1 MDFNILKTKLT
12 SLLRGKDDKFLVV
25 EILENSNRA
34 AYIKADFDNKELKF
48 IKTHSGPDLK
58 KLLKKFGRIS
68 KYKIILGLDSH
79 LATTIY
85 SSVVLVRDRFKE
97 LIDEPELDNLISQ
110 AIWKFFDRQR
120 SKVATKM
127 SASDLDV
134 VLSDVKIRGVRLD
147 GHKVVNPVGFKAK
160 TVEILF
166 SQTFLLRQFAD
177 SLKDSIPLNQVVFL
191 SENGTAWANVLAKSE
206 AAENF
211 AVANVFSGKTL
222 IYASS
227 GSQNSYWDHFPW
239 GENNLHASLASDL
252 ALDAVTAASVIA
264 RYNQGAVSATFKRR
278 VEALIGREL
287 QMLANGI
294 GQAIKKMD
302 TNLVYVHP
310 SFDLPATFVSDFRGE
325 LGKPAQLRLLD
336 LDIISKNF
344 GFDIKFKNNAHSK
357 NSFGLLAN
365 VMEWYLSPQDDRMSQ
380 MAKRRVRWLS
390 PV

>member
-1 MDFNILKTKLT
+1 M
-12 SLLRGKDDKFLVV
+12 VV
-25 EILENSNRA
+25 EILENGNRVA
-34 AYIKADFDNKELKF
+34 DIKANFADKEIKF
-48 IKTHSGPDLK
+48 LRAFSGSDLK
-58 KLLKKFGRIS
+58 KLLKKFGRLK
-68 KYKIILGLDSH
+68 KYKIVLGLDSH

-120 SKVATKM
+120 SKVAVKM
-127 SASDLDV
+127 AASDLDV

-160 TVEILF
+160 TVEIQF

-177 SLKDSIPLNQVVFL
+177 SVKDILPLDQVVFI
-191 SENGTAWANVLAKSE
+191 SESGTAWSSVIAKSQE
-206 AAENF
+206 ADNF
-211 AVANVFSGKTL
+211 ALANVFSGKTL
-222 IYASS
+222 IFAAS
-227 GSQNSYWDHFPW
+227 GSQNSYWDHFLW

-252 ALDAVTAASVIA
+252 SIDPEVASKIVDL
-264 RYNQGAVSATFKRR
+264 YNQGATSAAFKRR
-278 VEALIGREL
+278 IENYIGREL

-294 GQAIKKMD
+294 GQAVKKME
-302 TNLVYVHP
+302 TNLVFVHP
-310 SFDLPATFVSDFRGE
+310 AFDLPAMFVNNFRPDV
-325 LGKPAQLRLLD
+325 GKPVRLRLLN

-344 GFDIKFKNNAHSK
+344 GFDIKFKNTAHAK
-357 NSFGLLAN
+357 NSFGPLATLL
-365 VMEWYLSPQDDRMSQ
+365 EWYLAPEDDRMSQ

>member
-1 MDFNILKTKLT
+1 MDFNLIKNRLT
-12 SLLRGKDDKFLVV
+12 SLFRGKDDSFLVV
-25 EILENSNRA
+25 EILENGNRA
-34 AYIKADFDNKELKF
+34 AYIRADFENKELKF

-58 KLLKKFGRIS
+58 KLLKKFGRLT

-120 SKVATKM
+120 NKVATKM
-127 SASDLDV
+127 NASDLDV

-177 SLKDSIPLNQVVFL
+177 SLKDSLPLNQVVFI
-191 SENGTAWANVLAKSE
+191 SENGTAWANVIAKSE

-211 AVANVFSGKTL
+211 AVANIFPGKTL
-222 IYASS
+222 VFAAS
-227 GSQNSYWDHFPW
+227 GSQNSYWDQFPW
-239 GENNLHASLASDL
+239 GENNLHASLATDL
-252 ALDAVTAASVIA
+252 SIDSVIA
-264 RYNQGAVSATFKRR
+264 AKVIDLYNRGATSATFKRR
-278 VEALIGREL
+278 VEALLGREL

-302 TNLVYVHP
+302 TDLVFVHP
-310 SFDLPATFVSDFRGE
+310 SFDLPAMFVADFRGE

-344 GFDIKFKNNAHSK
+344 GFDIKFKNKAHAK

-365 VMEWYLSPQDDRMSQ
+365 VVEWYLAPEDDRMSQ

>member
-1 MDFNILKTKLT
+1 MDFNLLKTKLS
-12 SLLRGKDDKFLVV
+12 SLLRGKDDRFLVV
-25 EILENSNRA
+25 EILENSNRV
-34 AYIKADFDNKELKF
+34 AYIKANFDNKELKF
-48 IKTHSGPDLK
+48 IKTHTGPDLK
-58 KLLKKFGRIS
+58 KLLKKFGRLAQ
-68 KYKIILGLDSH
+68 YKIILGLDSH

-120 SKVATKM
+120 SRVAVKM
-127 SASDLDV
+127 STSDLDV

-166 SQTFLLRQFAD
+166 SQTFLLRQFAE
-177 SLKDSIPLNQVVFL
+177 SLKDSLPINQVVFI
-191 SENGTAWANVLAKSE
+191 SENGTAWANVIAKSE

-211 AVANVFSGKTL
+211 AVANIFPGKTL
-222 IYASS
+222 MFASS

-239 GENNLHASLASDL
+239 GENNLNASLAADL
-252 ALDAVTAASVIA
+252 SVDSETAAKVIGL
-264 RYNQGAVSATFKRR
+264 YNQGFISVTFKRR
-278 VEALIGREL
+278 VEALLGREL

-302 TNLVYVHP
+302 TNLVFVNP
-310 SFDLPATFVSDFRGE
+310 SFDLPAMFVANFRGE

-344 GFDIKFKNNAHSK
+344 GFDIKFKHTAQSK

-365 VMEWYLSPQDDRMSQ
+365 VLEWYLAPQDDRMSQ